1 MSKFLPQKKRLLE
14 EVFEKASA
22 ETTEK
27 SFSGILKYLE
37 IRLKEDFNIP
47 LSYKTFENYYNQ
59 MVIKDE
65 DYNIKPTILDDLST
79 YLEYNNFKEYCE
91 EWKTVEHSITNS
103 PSKVIVH
110 VINKPILRM
119 PEFLTKQSN
128 LGFLGVVL
136 VGSFFAGNKFLNSN
150 NNNTFNNDS
159 PITEKSSMG
168 EEPKIQKIANF
179 VSSKPLAK
187 DQIIIVV
194 NDKKDCLIW
203 DGDHYKQISCEE
215 NNSDNSIVRY
225 QDAKK
230 NLIKITR
237 PDTLTVENALGKVWY
252 CKTNNEVE
260 FFNSI
265 GIHPEN
271 GKTLKNAS
279 QYIIKKY
286 GKQ

>member
-1 MSKFLPQKKRLLE
+1 MSKFLPHKKRLLE

-27 SFSGILKYLE
+27 SFTGILKYLE
-37 IRLKEDFNIP
+37 IRLKDDFNIP

-59 MVIKDE
+59 IVLKDE
-65 DYNIKPTILDDLST
+65 NYNIKPAILNDLST

-91 EWKTVEHSITNS
+91 EWKTVEYSIS
-103 PSKVIVH
+103 SGPSKVIVH
-110 VINKPILRM
+110 VINKPILKM
-119 PEFLTKQSN
+119 PDFLTKQSN

-150 NNNTFNNDS
+150 NSNIFNNDS
-159 PITEKSSMG
+159 PINEKSAIG
-168 EEPKIQKIANF
+168 DEPKIQKTANF
-179 VSSKPLAK
+179 VSTKSVVE
-187 DQIIIVV
+187 DQSILKIDNTKGCMV
-194 NDKKDCLIW
+194 W
-203 DGDHYKQISCEE
+203 EEDHYKQISCDE

-225 QDAKK
+225 QDSKK
-230 NLIKITR
+230 DLVKITR
-237 PDTLTVENALGKVWY
+237 PDTLTLENAFGKVWY
-252 CKTNNEVE
+252 SKTNNEVE

-265 GIHPEN
+265 GVHPEN

-279 QYIIKKY
+279 SYIIKKY